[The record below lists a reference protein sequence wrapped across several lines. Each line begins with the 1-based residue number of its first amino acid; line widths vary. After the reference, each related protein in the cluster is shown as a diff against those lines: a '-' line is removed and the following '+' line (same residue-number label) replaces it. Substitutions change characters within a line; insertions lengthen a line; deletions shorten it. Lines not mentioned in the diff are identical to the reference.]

1 LLALFKIQIL
11 RLWRTLKTGGPG
23 LVLLPVFLAF
33 IIARVYQFYVVST
46 DALLLSI
53 GILLL
58 LSLIHHNRKDHLFV
72 LQAFRSARWQF
83 FFEYSF
89 FLLPLSIPAL
99 FTYQWYCFLFI
110 HAAIALIVFIPP
122 KRSFHKQQKPLSL
135 PLDSADPELLIVL
148 RKGLPIFVLLYVLA
162 LLLCHVRVASLVF
175 IWFITIQLL
184 SAFNQHESIDIIRW
198 NHTSAGRF
206 LKDKIIRQTR
216 FLFFLFL
223 PVVALHSF
231 FVPEESTITL
241 LLLLNLLIL
250 LALAIVMKYVSFQPG
265 FLLSGGN
272 FLLSFLAFL
281 SLNPFFLPVPLVMLL
296 LYYPKAIQRL
306 NQYLYA

>member
-1 LLALFKIQIL
+1 M
-11 RLWRTLKTGGPG
+11 
-23 LVLLPVFLAF
+23 
-33 IIARVYQFYVVST
+33 
-46 DALLLSI
+46 ALLFF
-53 GILLL
+53 
-58 LSLIHHNRKDHLFV
+58 LSLIHHYRKDHLFI
-72 LQAFRSARWQF
+72 LNAFRSARWQF

-89 FLLPLSIPAL
+89 FLLPLSLPAL
-99 FTYQWYCFLFI
+99 FTCQFYCFFFI
-110 HAAIALIVFIPP
+110 HASIALIVFIPAV
-122 KRSFHKQQKPLSL
+122 RSFHKQQKPISL
-135 PLDSADPELLIVL
+135 PVDSADPELRIVL
-148 RKGLPIFVLLYVLA
+148 RKGLPIFVLLYLLA

-175 IWFITIQLL
+175 IWFFTVQLL
-184 SAFNQHESIDIIRW
+184 SAFNQHESIDILRW
-198 NHTSAGRF
+198 NQTSAGGF

-250 LALAIVMKYVSFQPG
+250 LALAIVMKYASFQPG

-296 LYYPKAIQRL
+296 LYYPKAIHRL